1 MARLMAWLGLGL
13 IGLPMASRLAAAG
26 WQVRGFNVSS
36 ERLAMAEAR
45 GIAAASSTAHALEG
59 AALVFTSL
67 PTEAVLIDQ
76 SPALAEGMPPSA
88 VLVETSTVGPVA
100 SAKVAEALSAR
111 RIAYLRAPISGSV
124 NLAESGGLTTFVSGP
139 KASFD
144 RAREALV
151 AYSRA
156 QIWLG
161 EGEEARYAKLAINL
175 MVAVTAGMM
184 GETLALARK
193 GGISWQAMLDL
204 LGESGGAS
212 PPARQ
217 VQARPAATAR
227 LRADRHRRAAPQGP
241 GPHRRG
247 GAPGG
252 RRRAARPRGAGR
264 LPRDAEVPARRR
276 GLHQHREA
284 PVRALRLSG
293 PAEAGPGSRAPG
305 PCTRSCR
312 AHCPRH
318 R

>member
-1 MARLMAWLGLGL
+1 MARQIAWLGLGL

-26 WQVRGFNVSS
+26 WQVRGFDVSG

-45 GIAAASSTAHALEG
+45 GITAASSTAHALDG
-59 AALVFTSL
+59 ASLVFTSL

-76 SPALAEGMPPSA
+76 SRALAEGMPSSA

-144 RAREALV
+144 RAREALA

-161 EGEEARYAKLAINL
+161 EGDEARYAKLAINL

-184 GETLALARK
+184 GETLALAQK
-193 GGISWQAMLDL
+193 GGIGWEAMLDL
-204 LGESGGAS
+204 LGESVVAS
-212 PPARQ
+212 PLVKYKLDPLRRHDYTPTATGALLLKDLDLIVEAARQ
-217 VQARPAATAR
+217 AGVDVPLAREVQAAYRAMSKSQLVGEDFISIVKRP
-227 LRADRHRRAAPQGP
+227 
-241 GPHRRG
+241 
-247 GAPGG
+247 
-252 RRRAARPRGAGR
+252 
-264 LPRDAEVPARRR
+264 
-276 GLHQHREA
+276 
-284 PVRALRLSG
+284 
-293 PAEAGPGSRAPG
+293 
-305 PCTRSCR
+305 
-312 AHCPRH
+312 
-318 R
+318 